1 MPGSINSQ
9 DQRDKEKLK
18 QQYTHTYKKKKKQ
31 TWTKFSESQGYI
43 QEIKSKIFLISLFIY

>member
-18 QQYTHTYKKKKKQ
+18 TQYTQTYKKKKQ
-31 TWTKFSESQGYI
+31 TWTKFSGSQGYI
-43 QEIKSKIFLISLFIY
+43 QEIKSRIF